1 MKMKQNILNQSMTR
15 RQFIRRTAF
24 SSAGIA
30 GAVAFGGPLPNE
42 FGRAATGGEKKRRK
56 PNVIFIITDDQKLGS
71 FGFLG
76 KKALTPNIDRLAN
89 SGVYFSRAYVSTS
102 VCTPSRYTCLTGRY
116 AGRAVNPEFK
126 NATSAEGQTRI
137 GWNTHLVKEA
147 LNLPKVLQQNGY
159 VTGAV
164 GKWHLGGPKLKR
176 IPIDSDP
183 ANSGIA
189 KILKENQ
196 EKVCAHIRK
205 QGFDY
210 AASIHLTNLKNYP
223 CRALGQHNIEWT
235 VKGGLD
241 FIEQNKDRP
250 FFLYFATT
258 LLHGPSPLES
268 LKSDPRITTA
278 GLLEK
283 PLKVQPSRQSV
294 LERVKKAGLP
304 ENAAPATCLDDAVG
318 ALMKKLDDMVLME
331 DTLIFYFND
340 HGVEGGK
347 GSLYEGGVKTPTF
360 IYWKDR
366 IKSRKCSELIQNTDF
381 APTILE
387 ACNITAPKKMVLDGK
402 SFVPL
407 LDGKKG
413 KIHDSLFMEI
423 GYTRAVCTKKWK
435 YIAFRIPPS
444 EHISREKR
452 IALQQRYQ
460 RRKLE
465 KDALEKSFEIDKDAP
480 ITHLGSVPG
489 GSGTERGNALRHYA
503 KNYFAPDQLYD
514 LENDPEEQNN
524 LADSPGYK
532 NVLLEMKSLLKEH
545 LKSVPGTFGEFKT
558 SL

>member
-1 MKMKQNILNQSMTR
+1 MKMKQSILNRNMSR

-30 GAVAFGGPLPNE
+30 GTVAFGSPLPNK
-42 FGRAATGGEKKRRK
+42 FSRAATGGGKNRK
-56 PNVIFIITDDQKLGS
+56 PNVIFIITDDQKRGS
-71 FGFLG
+71 FGFLD

-89 SGVYFSRAYVSTS
+89 NGVYFSRAYVSTS

-116 AGRAVNPEFK
+116 AGRAVNYEFK
-126 NATSAEGQTRI
+126 NSTSAEGQTKI
-137 GWNTHLVKEA
+137 GWNTHLTEEA

-159 VTGAV
+159 ATGAV
-164 GKWHLGGPKLKR
+164 GKWHLGGPKLSR

-189 KILKENQ
+189 KILKDNQ
-196 EKVCAHIRK
+196 EKVCAHIRR

-235 VKGGLD
+235 VKAGFD

-278 GLLEK
+278 GLLDK
-283 PLKVQPSRQSV
+283 PLNVQPSRQSV

-304 ENAAPATCLDDAVG
+304 ENAAPATWLDDAVG
-318 ALMKKLDDMVLME
+318 ALLKKLDDMGLTE

-340 HGVEGGK
+340 NGVEGGK

-360 IYWKDR
+360 VYWKDK
-366 IKSRKCSELIQNTDF
+366 IKPRKCSELIQNIDF

-387 ACNITAPKKMVLDGK
+387 ACNIVAPREMVLDGK

-407 LDGKKG
+407 LAGKKG

-444 EHISREKR
+444 ELISREKR
-452 IALQQRYQ
+452 IALQQKYQ
-460 RRKLE
+460 KRKQE

-480 ITHLGSVPG
+480 VTHLGSVPG
-489 GSGTERGNALRHYA
+489 GSGTERGNALKHYA
-503 KNYFAPDQLYD
+503 KNYFDADQLYD
-514 LENDPEEQNN
+514 LENDPKEQNN
-524 LADSPGYK
+524 LDGVPGYK
-532 NVLLEMKSLLKEH
+532 SVLGEMKSLLKEH
-545 LKSVPGTFGEFKT
+545 LKNVPGTFGEFKI